1 MSKMKNSI
9 KHIIISLAMF
19 LVMLI
24 IFAILGYIDAT
35 VVTKIYLPIILA
47 VLIAHIFRQYYAGHI
62 ILSSAIIGLAIEY
75 AININRGDRPN
86 MTGAFVNTAI
96 IILGVALAI
105 FIQYK
110 VNKKKKEKKQA
121 S

>member
-1 MSKMKNSI
+1 MVKIKNSL

-24 IFAILGYIDAT
+24 IFAILGYIDGS
-35 VVTKIYLPIILA
+35 VITKIYLPIIVVVLLA
-47 VLIAHIFRQYYAGHI
+47 HFLRQFYAGHI
-62 ILSSAIIGLAIEY
+62 ILSSAIIGLSVEY
-75 AININRGDRPN
+75 AISTSRDNPN
-86 MTGAFVNTAI
+86 MGGAFANTAI
-96 IILGVALAI
+96 IILGVVVAV

-110 VNKKKKEKKQA
+110 VNKKKKEKKQV